1 MIEVTALTHSYG
13 SFKAVADVSFKLE
26 KGEVVGFLG
35 PNGAGKTTTM
45 KVLAGYLEP
54 LAGKI
59 LVAGHDVLAS
69 PDAVKRSLG
78 YLAEHNPL
86 YVDMTV
92 AAFLDYVATLRGLGR
107 RA

>member
-1 MIEVTALTHSYG
+1 MIDVTGLTHSYG
-13 SFKAVADVSFKLE
+13 SFKAVEGVSFKLE

-45 KVLAGYLEP
+45 KVLAGYLRP
-54 LAGKI
+54 RAGTVV
-59 LVAGHDVLAS
+59 VAGHDVQTA
-69 PDAVKRSLG
+69 PEAVKRSLG

-92 AAFLDYVATLRGLGR
+92 RAFLDYIA
-107 RA
+107 